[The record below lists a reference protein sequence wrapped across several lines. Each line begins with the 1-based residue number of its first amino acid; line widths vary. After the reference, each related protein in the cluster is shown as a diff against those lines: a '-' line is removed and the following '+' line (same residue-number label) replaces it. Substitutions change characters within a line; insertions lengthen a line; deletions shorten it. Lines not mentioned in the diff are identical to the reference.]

1 MLKRIAVLAVMSA
14 LSMGFAATAFAGSS
28 VVLRVVAVKTDN
40 VAAYVQEIDRAKAD
54 HQAPGAGR
62 GDTGVARELCGSRLP
77 VRSSSA
83 RSMRA
88 LLPLPTR

>member
-14 LSMGFAATAFAGSS
+14 LSMGFAVTALAGSS

-40 VAAYVQEIDRAKAD
+40 VAAYVQEIDRAKAIVKRLGR
-54 HQAPGAGR
+54 PWRRGGGSFAGS
-62 GDTGVARELCGSRLP
+62 AP

-83 RSMRA
+83 RSLRA